1 MFPEG
6 KLGMTD
12 IRPQQL
18 IEEIQEELNAQID
31 DPNPDRN
38 GSPQWIYT
46 IPLNFDIADYP
57 RIHIQQIDSTHT
69 GFSLGT
75 GSREADTT
83 IQFSIFHST
92 DKGYKLDVDG
102 DSEAEPVNNVIDYL
116 TDRVIDVIN
125 NSQTTWRNKG
135 DNVHY
140 VLTVNEN
147 RVETQRNSIE
157 QYIIEAEARLTRRS
171 N

>member
-1 MFPEG
+1 MA
-6 KLGMTD
+6 D

-18 IEEIQEELNAQID
+18 ISEIQDELDAQIQ

-38 GSPQWIYT
+38 GSPKWIYT

-69 GFSLGT
+69 GYSLAS
-75 GSREADTT
+75 GSREGDTT

-92 DKGYKLDVDG
+92 QEGYKLDIDDDDEV
-102 DSEAEPVNNVIDYL
+102 EPVNDVIDYL
-116 TDRVIDVIN
+116 ADRVIDVIN

-140 VLTVNEN
+140 VLTINEN
-147 RVETQRNSIE
+147 RVEAQRE
-157 QYIIEAEARLTRRS
+157 DVEHYIVEAEARLTRRT
-171 N
+171 